1 MAKLWGGRFSKET
14 AKLVEEFTASI
25 HFDKRLY
32 KQDIAGSIAHV
43 RMLAKQGIIK
53 SEEAERII
61 QGLKEI
67 KEEIEKGEFVFT
79 AADEDIHMAIERRL
93 HEKIGKVA
101 AKLHT
106 ARSRNDQIVLDMRLY
121 LKEEIRAIMQ
131 AIKELMQSLLAVAEE
146 HIETILPGYTHLQ
159 RAQPVSLAHH
169 LLAYVQMLKRDR
181 ERFADCYKRVD
192 VMPLGSAALAG
203 TTFPIDRHYVAK
215 ILGFSKVSENSM
227 DTVSDRDFILEFLSV
242 SAILAVHLS
251 RMAEELILW
260 SSQEFDFIEIDD
272 AFCTGSS
279 IMPQKKNPDVAEL
292 IRGKTGRV
300 LGNLIALLIVLK
312 GLPLSYNRDLQED
325 KEPLFDTI
333 DTIKPSL
340 TILAQLWQNIK
351 IKGQN
356 MLRATQKGYLLA
368 TDLADYLV
376 TKGLPFRQAHRVVG
390 EMVRYCQ
397 EKGKELE
404 QLSLNEM
411 QSFSPLMEED
421 AKKILDVKAAVA
433 RRNSFGGTS
442 FEEVK
447 RQIAKIKAELTEELL
462 KQPE

>member
-25 HFDKRLY
+25 YFDKRLY

-43 RMLAKQGIIK
+43 RMLARQGIIR

-61 QGLKEI
+61 QGLEEI
-67 KEEIEKGEFVFT
+67 KEEIEKDEFVFT

-121 LKEEIRAIMQ
+121 LKEEIQAIMQ
-131 AIKELMQSLLAVAEE
+131 AIKELMQSLLAVAEK

-192 VMPLGSAALAG
+192 IMPLGSAALAG
-203 TTFPIDRHYVAK
+203 TTFPIDRHYVAE

-300 LGNLIALLIVLK
+300 LGNLIALLTVIK
-312 GLPLSYNRDLQED
+312 ALPLTYNRDLQED

-340 TILAQLWQNIK
+340 SILAQLWQNVK
-351 IKGQN
+351 IKSQN
-356 MLRATQKGYLLA
+356 MLRATQKGFLLA

-404 QLSLNEM
+404 QLSLIEM
-411 QSFSPLMEED
+411 QHFSPLIEED
-421 AKKILDVKAAVA
+421 VKKVLDVKAAVA
-433 RRNSFGGTS
+433 KRCCFGGTA
-442 FEEVK
+442 FKEVR
-447 RQIAKIKAELTEELL
+447 RQLEKIKKELY
-462 KQPE
+462 